1 MEKICLD
8 TSICIDLIKTG
19 NKGALSSFLT
29 AEAFLSSMALF
40 ELRLRTHNLEEAE
53 LFISTFEI
61 LAFDKKAAEEAS
73 NIEKDL
79 KSRGALIGRED
90 IFIAATAIVND
101 CALATLNVKDFSR
114 IKGLRLVKLH

>member
-8 TSICIDLIKTG
+8 TSSCIDLIKTG
-19 NKGALSSFLT
+19 NKEALSSFLT

-79 KSRGALIGRED
+79 KSKGALIGRED
-90 IFIAATAIVND
+90 IFIAATAIVNG
-101 CALATLNVKDFSR
+101 CSLAT
-114 IKGLRLVKLH
+114 

>member
-1 MEKICLD
+1 MQKICLD

-61 LAFDKKAAEEAS
+61 LAFDKEAAEEAS
-73 NIEKDL
+73 NIEKDWPM
-79 KSRGALIGRED
+79 KLIWKKERESVL
-90 IFIAATAIVND
+90 F
-101 CALATLNVKDFSR
+101 
-114 IKGLRLVKLH
+114 